1 MPVFETVIQ
10 SIESLARDASDLP
23 TARLAFGVLGRMT
36 AVWGGPDIFSSA
48 PLIKGNAGASN
59 VDVPQSRLPDWDVTA
74 MNRFTPLSWALLTSP
89 KFDAKDAQG
98 RQVLLEIASMQLQIL
113 RKTGQPYL
121 ETLKSQLR
129 GLGVDERTVEDYLR
143 AMTERDEKGFRTFFV
158 QLFVRNDVS

>member
-1 MPVFETVIQ
+1 MPIFETIIQ
-10 SIESLARDASDLP
+10 SIETLARNASDLP
-23 TARLAFGVLGRMT
+23 TARLAFGVLSRMT
-36 AVWGGPDIFSSA
+36 AVWGGPDIFSSVN
-48 PLIKGNAGASN
+48 KN
-59 VDVPQSRLPDWDVTA
+59 VGTKTFDGLSSKLPDWDVTA

-121 ETLKSQLR
+121 EALKAQLE
-129 GLGVDERTVEDYLR
+129 GLGVGEGTVEDYLR
-143 AMTERDEKGFRTFFV
+143 AMMERDEKGFRTFFV

>member
-1 MPVFETVIQ
+1 MPIFETIVQ
-10 SIESLARDASDLP
+10 SIENLARDASDLP

-36 AVWGGPDIFSSA
+36 AVWGGPDIFLPA
-48 PLIKGNAGASN
+48 PSPNRNAIANN
-59 VDVPQSRLPDWDVTA
+59 VGTSPSRFPDWDVTA

-121 ETLKSQLR
+121 EALRAQLR
-129 GLGVDERTVEDYLR
+129 GLGVEERTAEDYLR